1 MAISRKPKTE
11 KSVNVDALINK
22 GGSVARQG
30 STADDKEPVA
40 VILRVPEGMLKRI
53 DSAVSARPIRT
64 PRNTWI
70 LEALLEKLERES
82 K

>member
-22 GGSVARQG
+22 GGSVAKQG
-30 STADDKEPVA
+30 STADNETVG
-40 VILRVPEGMLKRI
+40 VILRVPEGMLKRV
-53 DSAVSARPIRT
+53 DSAVSARQIRT